1 MMLDGPTAVSAATR
15 VRGLPTRCRCRWRQT
30 ERFVRL
36 QNSKM
41 LKPHRTRSVTATT
54 CSGWVAVAVGRRRS
68 GRGSCASGI
77 AGSGVSSPGQQQVLH
92 APLVG
97 VATHCSLFCAL
108 RCQTVAIPCP
118 GAHGRHRRRHR
129 RAEMTTAL
137 PLRLLSR
144 LRLLKRSAPHRQAVR
159 LQRKSRRGGRTAR
172 KEANRCSSKL
182 GTKSWAGLVHSVVVG
197 APMVQPAAAPE
208 PCSTARLLRRP
219 APMARRT
226 GGTFDGG
233 IGREPSRVA

>member
-1 MMLDGPTAVSAATR
+1 MLDGPTAMSAATR
-15 VRGLPTRCRCRWRQT
+15 GRGLPTRCRCRWRQT

-54 CSGWVAVAVGRRRS
+54 CSGWVAVAVGQAV
-68 GRGSCASGI
+68 GRGFRCASGI
-77 AGSGVSSPGQQQVLH
+77 AGSGASSPGQQQVLH

-108 RCQTVAIPCP
+108 RCQTVAQPCP
-118 GAHGRHRRRHR
+118 GAHGRHR

-208 PCSTARLLRRP
+208 PFCTARLLRRP

>member
-1 MMLDGPTAVSAATR
+1 MMLDCPNTTVSAATR

-54 CSGWVAVAVGRRRS
+54 CSGWVAVAVGRL

-77 AGSGVSSPGQQQVLH
+77 AGSGASSPGQQQVLH
-92 APLVG
+92 AG

-108 RCQTVAIPCP
+108 RCQTVAQPCP
-118 GAHGRHRRRHR
+118 GAHGRHR

-182 GTKSWAGLVHSVVVG
+182 GTKSWAGLVHSAVVG
-197 APMVQPAAAPE
+197 APMAPRAAAPE
-208 PCSTARLLRRP
+208 PCCTATLLQRP